1 MKCWIKAKL
10 QKKSNKTKN
19 PNVQKIANHQP
30 LSELFGLV
38 AVTNAEKVI
47 LERIQE
53 KQGQINMFEESED
66 DKDRQANEL
75 RNLIGKLP
83 SLSIFIDE
91 VHHAVS
97 DEIKL
102 RAVVTRWAQNHTV
115 NSVIG
120 FSGTPYL
127 DKVEK
132 IKVVDSLSI
141 GTAEITNIVYYYP
154 LIDGVGNFL
163 KRPVV
168 KIADIADSSLI
179 IEKGVREFLD
189 TYKDTVYADGLTA
202 KAFCDKTDFNT
213 TEELIPEE
221 ANLLNM
227 PLFNESQTI
236 FYEQIRNSIKM
247 WQQDYNEIYISLGNA
262 YRKNDDYFGSVCKPI
277 AKVLKLYDIYGMDT
291 INGVICGNTIL
302 CHCYSPFFSYSENN
316 GEYIK
321 VMSEIGGRYINLF
334 HATTDFQVNNE
345 LQFGVQDYGGFIKSP
360 VGNVYSDKFV
370 LMSILCQ
377 INFLLYGIEKWINNE
392 IPTKLRFGYLLYYS
406 LISVIEQI
414 NQKLGIALKIN
425 SKWKSDR
432 FRNSMAHYKLGIV
445 LKESNL
451 IISDAMFGLT
461 EKIFGEDYYTIKKS
475 IYKELEKLAK
485 QIGAYLDLPQRMVYL
500 Q

>member
-1 MKCWIKAKL
+1 MLSRAAGITVYGYSAPVTDVEAVELMK
-10 QKKSNKTKN
+10 S
-19 PNVQKIANHQP
+19 ANH
-30 LSELFGLV
+30 LSQMKDIAPF
-38 AVTNAEKVI
+38 TI
-47 LERIQE
+47 
-53 KQGQINMFEESED
+53 INLAKNEDEQRKKWSEFYDVKMFLYCNKFEE
-66 DKDRQANEL
+66 
-75 RNLIGKLP
+75 
-83 SLSIFIDE
+83 
-91 VHHAVS
+91 
-97 DEIKL
+97 
-102 RAVVTRWAQNHTV
+102 
-115 NSVIG
+115 
-120 FSGTPYL
+120 
-127 DKVEK
+127 
-132 IKVVDSLSI
+132 
-141 GTAEITNIVYYYP
+141 
-154 LIDGVGNFL
+154 
-163 KRPVV
+163 
-168 KIADIADSSLI
+168 
-179 IEKGVREFLD
+179 
-189 TYKDTVYADGLTA
+189 
-202 KAFCDKTDFNT
+202 
-213 TEELIPEE
+213 
-221 ANLLNM
+221 
-227 PLFNESQTI
+227 TI

-262 YRKNDDYFGSVCKPI
+262 YRKNDNYFGSVCKPI

>member
-1 MKCWIKAKL
+1 MDSLKL
-10 QKKSNKTKN
+10 N
-19 PNVQKIANHQP
+19 PVQKAAFSLIQQD
-30 LSELFGLV
+30 LRYIY
-38 AVTNAEKVI
+38 TVI
-47 LERIQE
+47 
-53 KQGQINMFEESED
+53 KNINPKAS
-66 DKDRQANEL
+66 NY
-75 RNLIGKLP
+75 IP
-83 SLSIFIDE
+83 SML
-91 VHHAVS
+91 
-97 DEIKL
+97 
-102 RAVVTRWAQNHTV
+102 
-115 NSVIG
+115 
-120 FSGTPYL
+120 PYL
-127 DKVEK
+127 G
-132 IKVVDSLSI
+132 VV
-141 GTAEITNIVYYYP
+141 
-154 LIDGVGNFL
+154 IDGAEDWLMN
-163 KRPVV
+163 
-168 KIADIADSSLI
+168 
-179 IEKGVREFLD
+179 
-189 TYKDTVYADGLTA
+189 
-202 KAFCDKTDFNT
+202 
-213 TEELIPEE
+213 
-221 ANLLNM
+221 
-227 PLFNESQTI
+227 
-236 FYEQIRNSIKM
+236 
-247 WQQDYNEIYISLGNA
+247 
-262 YRKNDDYFGSVCKPI
+262 
-277 AKVLKLYDIYGMDT
+277 
-291 INGVICGNTIL
+291 
-302 CHCYSPFFSYSENN
+302 
-316 GEYIK
+316 
-321 VMSEIGGRYINLF
+321 EIGGRYINLF